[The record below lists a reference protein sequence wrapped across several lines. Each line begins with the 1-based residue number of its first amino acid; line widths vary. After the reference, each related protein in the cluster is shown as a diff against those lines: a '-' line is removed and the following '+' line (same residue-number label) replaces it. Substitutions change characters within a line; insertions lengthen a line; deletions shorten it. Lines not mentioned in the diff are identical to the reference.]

1 MFLFEKDFKQSLAEV
16 VKFELGYFIGPG
28 FSSKYQLDPQRGLA
42 WRNNES
48 FCENKA
54 NKIRAGE
61 LFLVNFRVNITR
73 PTQNTKQLVREKRTL
88 RRISPRLFSPPQF
101 MLT

>member
-1 MFLFEKDFKQSLAEV
+1 MFLFKQDFKQSLAEV

-73 PTQNTKQLVREKRTL
+73 PTPTKQLVREKRTL
-88 RRISPRLFSPPQF
+88 RRISPRLSSPPEF

>member
-1 MFLFEKDFKQSLAEV
+1 MFLFKQDFKQSLAEV

-73 PTQNTKQLVREKRTL
+73 PTPTKQLVCEKNTL
-88 RRISPRLFSPPQF
+88 RRISP
-101 MLT
+101 